1 MDAVVCQNIWKI
13 FNEGT
18 SAEVKALQGI
28 DLKIKRGE
36 FVAIMGSSGSGKSTL
51 LNVIS
56 CLDVTTRGKIFIDK
70 KDVSKLDENGLAY
83 IRREK
88 IGFVF
93 QTFNLIPSLT
103 AIQNVELPMIFK
115 GLSKIAR
122 TKKAKELLESV
133 GLEKRINHRPSE
145 LSGGEIQRVAIAR
158 SMAND
163 PTFIVADEPTG
174 NLDSKSG
181 EEIMNI
187 FEKLNKD
194 DKTIIMVT
202 HDPKIG
208 KHAKRIIKLQDG
220 KIISD

>member
-1 MDAVVCQNIWKI
+1 MDVIVCKNLWKI

-18 SAEVKALQGI
+18 HAEVKALQGI
-28 DLKIKRGE
+28 DLKIKKGE

-51 LNVIS
+51 LNCIS
-56 CLDVTTRGKIFIDK
+56 CLDIPTKGKIFIDG
-70 KDVSKLDENGLAY
+70 KDISKLGENRLAY

-103 AIQNVELPMIFK
+103 AMQNVELPMVFK
-115 GLSKIAR
+115 GTDKTTRIKCAEQLL
-122 TKKAKELLESV
+122 KEV
-133 GLEKRINHRPSE
+133 GLEKRESHKPSE

-158 SMAND
+158 ALANN
-163 PTFIVADEPTG
+163 PSFIVADEPTG

-181 EEIMNI
+181 VEIIKI
-187 FEKLNKD
+187 FKKLNKD
-194 DKTIIMVT
+194 GKTIIMVT

-208 KHAKRIIKLQDG
+208 AWAKRIIKLQDG
-220 KIISD
+220 KIIGS